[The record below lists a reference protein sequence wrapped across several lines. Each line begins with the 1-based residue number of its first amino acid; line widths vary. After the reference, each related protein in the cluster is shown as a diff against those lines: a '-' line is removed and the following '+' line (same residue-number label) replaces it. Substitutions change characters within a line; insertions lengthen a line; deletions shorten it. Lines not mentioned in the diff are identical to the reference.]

1 MAKKNYILV
10 PIDSTEQTRIA
21 LKQSYNLARYT
32 NSEIVILHVFEK
44 DETKEVEEMTALA
57 QTAEKESGLTV
68 KVRYASG
75 NVFAETMKVADE
87 LEPVIIVLGLTSKMS
102 TKNIIGHSAS
112 KFIRESKH
120 PVLSIRGKDHRDGCE
135 SILLPLDLTK
145 ETRQK
150 VDKAIEFAKYFNAA
164 IRILSVFSLKD
175 SEYENKILAYSHQVK
190 SYIKSKGIPCTN
202 KSLPSDDIAQ
212 AVVDYAEKIE
222 ADLIMIMTKSELN
235 FKEFLIGTIA
245 QRIVDESRV
254 PVISLRPAKD
264 TSTVV
269 FNPY

>member
-10 PIDSTEQTRIA
+10 PIDSTEQTRVA
-21 LKQSYNLARYT
+21 LRQSYNLARYT
-32 NSEIVILHVFEK
+32 HSEVVLLHVFEK
-44 DETKEVEEMTALA
+44 DETREVEYMQVLA
-57 QTAEKESGLTV
+57 KETEKVSGLVV

-75 NVFAETMKVADE
+75 NVFTETMKVADE

-102 TKNIIGHSAS
+102 SKDIIGQSAS

-120 PVLSIRGKDHRDGCE
+120 PVLSIRGMEHRDGCE
-135 SILLPLDLTK
+135 NILLPLDLTK

-175 SEYENKILAYSHQVK
+175 TEYENKILAYAHQVK

-202 KSLPSDDIAQ
+202 KSVPSEDIAET
-212 AVVDYAEKIE
+212 VVLYADKIE
-222 ADLIMIMTKSELN
+222 ADLIMIMTKAELN
-235 FKEFLIGTIA
+235 FKEFLIGTTA
-245 QRIVDESRV
+245 QRIVDESTV
-254 PVISLRPAKD
+254 PILSLRPMKD
-264 TSTVV
+264 TSTVI

>member
-10 PIDSTEQTRIA
+10 PIDSTEQTRVA

-32 NSEIVILHVFEK
+32 HSEVVLLHVFET
-44 DETKEVEEMTALA
+44 DETREVEYMQVLA
-57 QTAEKESGLTV
+57 KESEKESGLVV

-75 NVFAETMKVADE
+75 NVFTETMKVADE

-102 TKNIIGHSAS
+102 SKDIIGQSAS

-120 PVLSIRGKDHRDGCE
+120 PVLSIRGMEHRDGCE
-135 SILLPLDLTK
+135 NILLPLDLTK

-175 SEYENKILAYSHQVK
+175 TEYENKILAYAHQVK

-202 KSLPSDDIAQ
+202 KSVPSEDIAET
-212 AVVDYAEKIE
+212 VVLYADKIE
-222 ADLIMIMTKSELN
+222 ADLIMIMTKAELN
-235 FKEFLIGTIA
+235 FKEFLIGTTA
-245 QRIVDESRV
+245 QRIVDESTV
-254 PVISLRPAKD
+254 PVLSLRPMKD
-264 TSTVV
+264 TSTVI